1 MKLATVKAAGSTH
14 FGAVVKDGFVDLSAK
29 FKGKAVD
36 LAGLLAGNLL
46 VEAARYAAEAKP
58 DFKLPEVTFLPVNP
72 RLDMRLFALGWAYK
86 DHQLETGKEAPQHP
100 NMFSKHPQSLVG
112 HGQPLVRPQI
122 SDKYD
127 YEGEIVIVIGKAGR
141 QIPAASAMEHIA
153 GYSILNDGSIRDFQ
167 KHSVTAGKNFDAS
180 SAFGPWI
187 VTRDEIPDPKQMVLT
202 TRLNGQEM
210 QHSSFGLMAWDL
222 AYLVSYVSIFCR
234 LEPGDAIST
243 GTPGGVGARRNP
255 PVWMKAGD
263 VIEIEVSGIGTLR
276 NPIVDEQVASGT
288 ARANSLT
295 TA

>member
-1 MKLATVKAAGSTH
+1 MKLATVKAAGSTR

-36 LAGLLAGNLL
+36 LAGLLAGNL
-46 VEAARYAAEAKP
+46 VAEAARYAAEAKP
-58 DFKLPEVTFLPVNP
+58 DYKLSEVTFLPVNP
-72 RLDMRLFALGWAYK
+72 RPDMRLFALGWAYK

-122 SDKYD
+122 SDKFD
-127 YEGEIVIVIGKAGR
+127 YEGEIVIVIGRAGR
-141 QIPAASAMEHIA
+141 HIPAASAMEHIA

-180 SAFGPWI
+180 SAFGPWM
-187 VTRDEIPDPKQMVLT
+187 VTKDEILDPKQMVLT
-202 TRLNGQEM
+202 TRLNGEQM
-210 QHSSFGLMAWDL
+210 QRSSFDLMAWDL
-222 AYLVSYVSIFCR
+222 GDLVNYISTFCR

-243 GTPGGVGARRNP
+243 GTPGGVGSRRNP

-263 VIEIEVSGIGTLR
+263 VIEIEVTGIGTLR
-276 NPIVDEQVASGT
+276 NPIVDEQASSTLNQET
-288 ARANSLT
+288 AV
-295 TA
+295 TAA